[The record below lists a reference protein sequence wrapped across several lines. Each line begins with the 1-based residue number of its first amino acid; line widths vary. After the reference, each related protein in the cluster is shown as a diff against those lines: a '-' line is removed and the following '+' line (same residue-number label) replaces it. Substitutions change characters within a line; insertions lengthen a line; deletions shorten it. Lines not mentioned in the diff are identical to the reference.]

1 MFNDPVPVHLAQAA
15 RDGWAM
21 IIGGLQKTSLIDF
34 PGKVSCVCFVSG
46 CNFRC
51 PYCHNPDLVQHPG
64 NAFLDENSFLDFV
77 RERQGFL
84 DGVVISGGEPT
95 LQNDLP
101 AFVSRIKKAGYAVK
115 VDTNGSHPHMI
126 RDLIEK
132 RLVDYI
138 AMDIK
143 TDPSLYPLFMK
154 RGIDPD
160 CIRSSIK
167 LIMASGIPY
176 EFRTTCVRPI
186 VDAGAVETIARLIQG
201 SFLYVLQN
209 FSQARVLQPDF
220 FENRKA
226 GYDQEEMM
234 QLKSIAETWVK
245 KCIVR

>member
-1 MFNDPVPVHLAQAA
+1 
-15 RDGWAM
+15 M

-34 PGKVSCVCFVSG
+34 PGKVSSVCFVSG

-51 PYCHNPDLVQHPG
+51 PYCHNPDLVLNPG
-64 NAFLDENSFLDFV
+64 HAFLDEKSFFDFL

-84 DGVVISGGEPT
+84 DGVVVSGGEPT

-101 AFVSRIKKAGYAVK
+101 AFVSRIKREGYAVK
-115 VDTNGSHPHMI
+115 LDTNGSHPRMI

-132 RLVDYI
+132 RLVDYV

-154 RGIDPD
+154 RGLDPD
-160 CIRSSIK
+160 CIRSSIQ

-186 VDAGAVETIARLIQG
+186 VNAETVETIARLIRG
-201 SFLYVLQN
+201 CFLYVLQN
-209 FSQARVLQPDF
+209 FSQATVLQPDF

-226 GYDQEEMM
+226 EYDQEEMM
-234 QLKSIAETWVK
+234 QLKSIAEPWVE

>member
-1 MFNDPVPVHLAQAA
+1 
-15 RDGWAM
+15 M

-51 PYCHNPDLVQHPG
+51 PYCHNPDLVEHPG
-64 NAFLDENSFLDFV
+64 KAFLDEEGFFAFI
-77 RERQGFL
+77 RERRGFL

-95 LQNDLP
+95 LQKDLP
-101 AFVSRIKKAGYAVK
+101 AFVRRIKREGYAVK
-115 VDTNGSHPHMI
+115 LDTNGSHPQMI
-126 RDLIEK
+126 RDLLEK
-132 RLVDYI
+132 RLLDYV

-186 VDAGAVETIARLIQG
+186 VDAEAVETIGRLIQG
-201 SFLYVLQN
+201 CFLYVLQN
-209 FSQARVLQPDF
+209 FSPVRVLQPDF
-220 FENRKA
+220 FQNRQA
-226 GYDQEEMM
+226 GYDQEEMTH
-234 QLKSIAETWVK
+234 LKSIAETWVK

>member
-1 MFNDPVPVHLAQAA
+1 MFNDPAPVHLAQAA

>member
-1 MFNDPVPVHLAQAA
+1 
-15 RDGWAM
+15 
-21 IIGGLQKTSLIDF
+21 
-34 PGKVSCVCFVSG
+34 
-46 CNFRC
+46 
-51 PYCHNPDLVQHPG
+51 
-64 NAFLDENSFLDFV
+64 
-77 RERQGFL
+77 
-84 DGVVISGGEPT
+84 
-95 LQNDLP
+95 
-101 AFVSRIKKAGYAVK
+101 
-115 VDTNGSHPHMI
+115 MI

>member
-1 MFNDPVPVHLAQAA
+1 
-15 RDGWAM
+15 M

-51 PYCHNPDLVQHPG
+51 PYCHNPDLVNHPG
-64 NAFLDENSFLDFV
+64 QVSIDEDGFFAFI

-95 LQNDLP
+95 LQKDLP
-101 AFVSRIKKAGYAVK
+101 AFVSRIKREGFVVK
-115 VDTNGSHPHMI
+115 LDTNGSHPSMI
-126 RDLIEK
+126 QEFMEK

-138 AMDIK
+138 AMDVK
-143 TDPSLYPLFMK
+143 TELSLYPVYMQ
-154 RGIDPD
+154 RDIDAD
-160 CIRSSIK
+160 NIHSSIK

-186 VDAGAVETIARLIQG
+186 VVAETVEAIGRLIQG
-201 SFLYVLQN
+201 CSLYVLQP
-209 FSQARVLQPDF
+209 FRQTRVLDPAF
-220 FENRKA
+220 FENRTA
-226 GYDQEEMM
+226 GYDHEEMIG
-234 QLKSIAETWVK
+234 LKAVADPWVQ

>member
-1 MFNDPVPVHLAQAA
+1 
-15 RDGWAM
+15 M

-51 PYCHNPDLVQHPG
+51 PYCHNPDLVNHPG
-64 NAFLDENSFLDFV
+64 KAFLDENSFFAFI

-84 DGVVISGGEPT
+84 DGVVLSGGEPT

-101 AFVSRIKKAGYAVK
+101 AFLSRIKREGYAVK
-115 VDTNGSHPHMI
+115 LDTNGSRPRMI
-126 RDLIEK
+126 QDLVAR

-143 TDPSLYPLFMK
+143 TDPSLYPLYMQ
-154 RGIDPD
+154 REIDPD
-160 CIRSSIK
+160 NIRSSIR
-167 LIMASGIPY
+167 LIMASDIPY

-186 VDAGAVETIARLIQG
+186 VVAETVKTIVRLIQG
-201 SFLYVLQN
+201 CFLYVLQQ
-209 FSQARVLQPDF
+209 FSRARVLQPDF
-220 FENRKA
+220 FENRQA
-226 GYDQEEMM
+226 GYGQEEMM
-234 QLKSIAETWVK
+234 QLKAFAEPWVQ

>member
-1 MFNDPVPVHLAQAA
+1 MSNEQCSV
-15 RDGWAM
+15 

-34 PGKVSCVCFVSG
+34 PGKVTCVCFIAG

-51 PYCHNPDLVQHPG
+51 PYCHNPDLIEQPG
-64 NAFLDENSFLDFV
+64 KAFLEERDFFAFIK
-77 RERQGFL
+77 ERQGFL

-101 AFVSRIKKAGYAVK
+101 AFANRIKREGYAVK
-115 VDTNGSHPHMI
+115 LDTNGSHPHKVQELMA
-126 RDLIEK
+126 K
-132 RLVDYI
+132 GLVDYV

-143 TDPSLYPLFMK
+143 TDPSSYPRFMK
-154 RGIDPD
+154 KGIDPE

-186 VDAGAVETIARLIQG
+186 VAAETVETISRLIEG
-201 SFLYVLQN
+201 CSLYVLQK
-209 FSQARVLQPDF
+209 FSPVRVLEADF
-220 FENRKA
+220 FKNRKA

-234 QLKSIAETWVK
+234 QLQSIAESWVG

>member
-1 MFNDPVPVHLAQAA
+1 MSGSGMVNDQCAMFNVQCS
-15 RDGWAM
+15 M

-51 PYCHNPDLVQHPG
+51 PYCHNPDLIHQPG
-64 NAFLDENSFLDFV
+64 KAFLEESDFFAFI

-101 AFVSRIKKAGYAVK
+101 AFASRIKREGYAVK
-115 VDTNGSHPHMI
+115 LDTNGSRPQMI
-126 RDLIEK
+126 QELMAK
-132 RLVDYI
+132 GLVDYL

-143 TDPSLYPLFMK
+143 TDPSLYPLFMQ
-154 RGIDPD
+154 RRIDPE
-160 CIRSSIK
+160 CIRSSVQ
-167 LIMASGIPY
+167 LILASGIPH

-186 VDAGAVETIARLIQG
+186 VAAETVETICRLIAG
-201 SFLYVLQN
+201 CSLYVLQQFN
-209 FSQARVLQPDF
+209 HVRVLQPDF

-226 GYDQEEMM
+226 GYDEEEMM
-234 QLKSIAETWVK
+234 ELKSLAEPWVA

>member
-1 MFNDPVPVHLAQAA
+1 
-15 RDGWAM
+15 M

-34 PGKVSCVCFVSG
+34 PGKVSSVCFVSG

-51 PYCHNPDLVQHPG
+51 PYCHNPDLVNHPG
-64 NAFLDENSFLDFV
+64 KAFLDENGFFAFI

-84 DGVVISGGEPT
+84 DGVVLSGGEPT

-101 AFVSRIKKAGYAVK
+101 VFLSRIKREGYAVK
-115 VDTNGSHPHMI
+115 LDTNGSRPRMI
-126 RDLIEK
+126 QELVAR

-143 TDPSLYPLFMK
+143 TDPSLYPLYMQ
-154 RGIDPD
+154 REIDPD
-160 CIRSSIK
+160 NIRSSIR
-167 LIMASGIPY
+167 LIMASDIPY

-186 VDAGAVETIARLIQG
+186 VVAETVKTIVRLIQG
-201 SFLYVLQN
+201 CFLYVLQQ
-209 FSQARVLQPDF
+209 FSRARVLQPDF
-220 FENRKA
+220 FENRQA

-234 QLKSIAETWVK
+234 LLKAFAEPWVQ

>member
-1 MFNDPVPVHLAQAA
+1 MFNDKCSMFNGQCSV
-15 RDGWAM
+15 

-64 NAFLDENSFLDFV
+64 KAFLDENSFLDFV

>member
-1 MFNDPVPVHLAQAA
+1 
-15 RDGWAM
+15 M

-234 QLKSIAETWVK
+234 QLKSIAETWVQ

>member
-1 MFNDPVPVHLAQAA
+1 
-15 RDGWAM
+15 M

-64 NAFLDENSFLDFV
+64 YAFLDENSFLDFV

>member
-1 MFNDPVPVHLAQAA
+1 MV
-15 RDGWAM
+15 
-21 IIGGLQKTSLIDF
+21 IGGLQKISLIDF

-51 PYCHNPDLVQHPG
+51 PYCHNPDLVNHPG
-64 NAFLDENSFLDFV
+64 KAFLDENGFFAFI

-84 DGVVISGGEPT
+84 DGVALSGGEPT

-101 AFVSRIKKAGYAVK
+101 VFLSRIKREGYAVK
-115 VDTNGSHPHMI
+115 LDTNGSHPRMI
-126 RDLIEK
+126 QELVAR

-143 TDPSLYPLFMK
+143 TDPSLYPLYMQ
-154 RGIDPD
+154 REIDPD
-160 CIRSSIK
+160 NIRSSIR
-167 LIMASGIPY
+167 LIMASDIPY

-186 VDAGAVETIARLIQG
+186 VVAETVKTIVRLIQG
-201 SFLYVLQN
+201 CFLYVLQQ
-209 FSQARVLQPDF
+209 FSRARVLQPDF
-220 FENRKA
+220 FKNRQA

-234 QLKSIAETWVK
+234 LLKAFAEPWVQ